1 MEQVPPNRT
10 SPVPDRGH
18 TCTQEARTVPREPSP
33 AARTAGILLTW
44 VLVACLAALA
54 IAGTWA
60 AIRALL

>member
-1 MEQVPPNRT
+1 M
-10 SPVPDRGH
+10 
-18 TCTQEARTVPREPSP
+18 PREPSP